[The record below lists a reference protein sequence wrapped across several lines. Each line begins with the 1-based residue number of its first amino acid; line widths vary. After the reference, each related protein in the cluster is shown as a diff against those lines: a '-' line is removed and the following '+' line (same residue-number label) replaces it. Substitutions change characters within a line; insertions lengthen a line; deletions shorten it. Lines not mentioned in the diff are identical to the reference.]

1 MIYTVSVLPK
11 ARRDEVEIYHW
22 LSKRSLP
29 GAENWRAAYYA
40 ALHRLETDAASHA
53 QAAEAKAVCID
64 LRESLFKTRMGR
76 RYRILYF
83 VEHDHVFVLRV
94 RGPGQ
99 RPVRRRDLK
108 T

>member
-1 MIYTVSVLPK
+1 MTYTVLVLPK
-11 ARRDEVEIYHW
+11 ARRDEVKIYRW
-22 LSKRSLP
+22 LSKRSLA
-29 GAENWRAAYYA
+29 GAESWRDAYYA
-40 ALHRLETDAASHA
+40 ALRRLETDAGSQAL
-53 QAAEAKAVCID
+53 AAEAKKVRID

-83 VEHDHVFVLRV
+83 IESDNVFVVRV

-99 RPVRRRDLK
+99 PPVRRRDLK